1 MLRHFTVR
9 LLISVPLIFVYLVG
23 ISQSRAGAITY
34 NVCIQDD
41 SGGHSIQINST
52 TGAYKFKRCSDGL
65 TLTGQGSITGRG
77 SSFSLQHNV
86 SDRRV
91 LANWMTGGA
100 GSASLQ
106 MPAGVTVIT
115 IQDRSVAN
123 NNCGN

>member
-9 LLISVPLIFVYLVG
+9 LLILLPLIFVYLVG

-41 SGGHSIQINST
+41 SGGHSVQINST

-65 TLTGQGSITGRG
+65 TLTGLGSITSRG
-77 SSFSLQHNV
+77 SSFGLQHNG

-91 LANWMTGGA
+91 VANWITGGA

-106 MPAGVTVIT
+106 MPVGTTVIT
-115 IQDRSVAN
+115 IQDRSIAN